1 MFAINPYFQAS
12 QQGSTYDFDS
22 LINYLNNV
30 QRQQF
35 HEQSKP
41 KIVKKIETEDEYQI
55 QVYKKTGDFNN
66 YEVRAIK
73 VPKQFSQQPQLI
85 NVILQSAKDSFK
97 KTFQFKEQDINV
109 EDINWEWYKQ
119 ENILVLNVPKKVHV
133 CHSNSFEDLASML
146 GFPFGAFGLQQQTQK
161 KPTPVAMERS
171 RSEQARL
178 QAEAEEIA
186 RKESR
191 KNKQE
196 RIKQQR
202 EAYENMLRQ
211 QQEFMNNFFGPYFYF
226 GKTESPAK
234 ANYDSDGESI
244 TSEPETSSERSHPK
258 ESEEMHR
265 LHKHPSLEEV
275 DDEEF
280 VLFNKK
286 SGEPPQA
293 AIHQPW
299 IKEVNWEKGNI
310 FEPSTY
316 THSLSSFGT
325 VVHSIGMLFE
335 NSSYKEDDEL
345 ELQLLERHPEFG
357 FTAQRAQ
364 SMAKDDHNTYEA
376 IQRDSAYLW
385 VFDYQREA
393 EFELSC
399 KKGLRSILM
408 RPGFMYDPSHEGQDN
423 RDILARLLKLG
434 YSTKE
439 VIVGDK
445 ISFLNKSVRPPVTT
459 EQVASKIFE
468 KIENPNFSGVVSL
481 DEIAGRR

>member
-186 RKESR
+186 RKEAEEQLRQQQEEERKAAISR
-191 KNKQE
+191 REAEERKAAEALARAEVERARIEAEERAQREAKEKARREAQEKARREAQEKARREAQEKARKIAEAKAAEAKAAEAKRKTAEQE

-211 QQEFMNNFFGPYFYF
+211 QQEFMNNFFGPYLSHNF
-226 GKTESPAK
+226 GTGSVPVSPPTSRPTSTQATSEKTESPAK
-234 ANYDSDGESI
+234 ANYDSDSESI

-286 SGEPPQA
+286 
-293 AIHQPW
+293 
-299 IKEVNWEKGNI
+299 
-310 FEPSTY
+310 
-316 THSLSSFGT
+316 FGDQ
-325 VVHSIGMLFE
+325 
-335 NSSYKEDDEL
+335 K
-345 ELQLLERHPEFG
+345 
-357 FTAQRAQ
+357 
-364 SMAKDDHNTYEA
+364 
-376 IQRDSAYLW
+376 
-385 VFDYQREA
+385 
-393 EFELSC
+393 
-399 KKGLRSILM
+399 
-408 RPGFMYDPSHEGQDN
+408 
-423 RDILARLLKLG
+423 
-434 YSTKE
+434 
-439 VIVGDK
+439 
-445 ISFLNKSVRPPVTT
+445 
-459 EQVASKIFE
+459 
-468 KIENPNFSGVVSL
+468 
-481 DEIAGRR
+481 